1 MRPTALTTLLAAVLT
16 LPGGGVMAQADSGSR
31 QRAETAATE
40 WLRLVDAGR
49 YAASWEAA
57 ASAFQNAV
65 TPADWERS
73 VTRARAGFE
82 PISSR
87 TLLSASYSES
97 LPGAPAGKYYVLKF
111 RAHGARDGIET
122 VVPMMDGGTWKVSG
136 YFIRP
141 AD

>member
-1 MRPTALTTLLAAVLT
+1 MRPTALATLLAAVLA
-16 LPGGGVMAQADSGSR
+16 LPGGGVVAQADSGSR
-31 QRAETAATE
+31 QQAETAATE
-40 WLRLVDAGR
+40 WLRLVDAGK

-57 ASAFQNAV
+57 ASAFRSAV

-73 VTRARAGFE
+73 VTRARAGFV

-87 TLLSASYSES
+87 TLLSATYAER
-97 LPGAPAGKYYVLKF
+97 LPGAPAGQYYVLRF
-111 RAHGARDGIET
+111 RVHGTEDGIET
-122 VVPMMDGGTWKVSG
+122 VVPMKDAGTWKVSG